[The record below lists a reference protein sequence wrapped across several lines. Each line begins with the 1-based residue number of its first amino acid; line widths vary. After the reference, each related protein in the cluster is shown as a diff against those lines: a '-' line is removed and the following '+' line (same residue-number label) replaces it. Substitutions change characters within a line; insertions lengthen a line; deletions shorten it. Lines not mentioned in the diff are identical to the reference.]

1 MERVLFCAGAYASV
15 PYYFENLGLRV
26 YSAEELCYVLKENAF
41 LLDKEL
47 LDRKLVRWIED
58 SLRLPELAAM
68 LYPLLHRKDSVA
80 AFADTILRYVQFY
93 GEKEILEIAE
103 IFKAGANLNAYE
115 KLKSRV
121 DHMVENGRY
130 ALALLEYDALLEQIP
145 EGEKQLTANL
155 LHNKGVALCGL
166 FLFEEAASFFL
177 QAWELFPDRENMI
190 AYLSAKRMSMEET
203 DYIAF
208 AAEYPESYEEMLEV
222 EKRVEQLREGFALS
236 EQKQRLD
243 SCLKKK
249 SQGDVAAY
257 YEEIGDRVQE
267 LKNQYR
273 AGVGV

>member
-1 MERVLFCAGAYASV
+1 MDRVLFCAGSYATI

-58 SLRLPELAAM
+58 SLELRDLAAM
-68 LYPLLHRKDSVA
+68 LYPLLHRKDTVA
-80 AFADTILRYVQFY
+80 AFVDTILRYVQFY
-93 GEKEILEIAE
+93 GEDEILGTAE
-103 IFKAGANLNAYE
+103 ILKVGANLNTYE

-130 ALALLEYDALLEQIP
+130 ALALSEYDALLEQIP
-145 EGEKQLTANL
+145 EGEKQLTSNL

-166 FLFEEAASFFL
+166 FLFEEAASCFL
-177 QAWELFPDRENMI
+177 QAQELFPDRENMI
-190 AYLSAKRMSMEET
+190 AYLSAKRMSMEEP

-222 EKRVEQLREGFALS
+222 EKRVEGLRESYALS

-243 SCLKKK
+243 EHMDKK
-249 SQGDVAAY
+249 SRGDMAAY

-273 AGVGV
+273 ANVNG

>member
-1 MERVLFCAGAYASV
+1 MDRVFFCAGSYASI

-58 SLRLPELAAM
+58 SLKLRDLAAM
-68 LYPLLHRKDSVA
+68 LYPLLHRKDTVA
-80 AFADTILRYVQFY
+80 VFVDTILRYVQFY
-93 GEKEILEIAE
+93 GEKEILETAE
-103 IFKAGANLNAYE
+103 ILKVGANLNTYE
-115 KLKSRV
+115 KLKGRV

-130 ALALLEYDALLEQIP
+130 ALALSEYDALLEQIP

-177 QAWELFPDRENMI
+177 QAQELFPDRENMI
-190 AYLSAKRMSMEET
+190 AYLSAKRMSMEEP

-222 EKRVEQLREGFALS
+222 EKRMEGLRESYAFS
-236 EQKQRLD
+236 DKKQRLD
-243 SCLKKK
+243 DCMDKK
-249 SQGDVAAY
+249 SRGDVTAY

-267 LKNQYR
+267 LKDQYR
-273 AGVGV
+273 ANVSG